1 MRLRMHLMVSRS
13 QESGVHPRGRAPKPG
28 IDAKLTIIMN
38 TPSALPQKR
47 PAWKIPVLILCIL
60 LVLIV
65 AAAATALWWWSRP
78 IQATV
83 LSPAEQV
90 RLEQKLDAVAQ
101 GPAEASPAEAP
112 YEPGGKVIILTER
125 EINGLLAMNGL
136 GDQLHIDLARDA
148 VHARVRTDLDPDLP
162 VVGGK
167 TLRAKAR
174 FLVQDDKG
182 LPAIILD
189 DFTLWG
195 ISLPNAWLA
204 GMKGQNLI
212 EAAAAEIGHN
222 AIADGIDQ
230 FTISPGQITITLA
243 D

>member
-1 MRLRMHLMVSRS
+1 
-13 QESGVHPRGRAPKPG
+13 
-28 IDAKLTIIMN
+28 MN
-38 TPSALPQKR
+38 TPPALTQKR

-60 LVLIV
+60 LLLLV
-65 AAAATALWWWSRP
+65 ATTAGALWWWSRP

-83 LSPAEQV
+83 LSPVERVQ
-90 RLEQKLDAVAQ
+90 LEQKLETVDQ
-101 GPAEASPAEAP
+101 GSTEAPAGAP
-112 YEPGGKVIILTER
+112 YEPGGKVIVLTER
-125 EINGLLAMNGL
+125 EINGLLEMNGL
-136 GDQLHIDLARDA
+136 GDRVRIDLARDA
-148 VHARVRTDLDPDLP
+148 VHARIRTDLDADVP
-162 VVGGK
+162 VLGGQ

-174 FLVQDDKG
+174 FLVQDAKG

-204 GMKGQNLI
+204 NIKGQNLI
-212 EAAAAEIGHN
+212 ETAAAEIGHN
-222 AIADGIDQ
+222 SIAEGIDS